1 MFQWFK
7 NRKQLQAMK
16 ASAEVF
22 IRFQFTI
29 NSEEPANHT
38 DDAWALGYV
47 FGAVTG
53 LLQVIGIEPGEEA
66 KPVLQHGFD
75 TVYGSAGGR
84 ALQLAFS
91 RSHEPDFAEAQLIG
105 GSEMIAFGPG
115 KPAPFGLGT
124 YLGSGKGMGQESQS
138 DVRVRLR
145 ERAMERMTPDAFR
158 QALSAM
164 TA

>member
-53 LLQVIGIEPGEEA
+53 LHGHGTRRRGEA
-66 KPVLQHGFD
+66 RAAARVRYRLWQCR
-75 TVYGSAGGR
+75 GR
-84 ALQLAFS
+84 VLQLAFS
-91 RSHEPDFAEAQLIG
+91 RTHEPDFAEAQLIG

-145 ERAMERMTPDAFR
+145 ERAMQRMTPDAFR